1 LTRRGGGC
9 TVKLVPAAV
18 TLMKYAPCNLAL
30 VKLAF
35 LRLAL
40 VKLDRRRSRLE
51 KSSLLRRTPQVVL
64 RRTLRRARQ
73 MGLPGPSPERRW
85 IPWGGSGGLLGRV
98 LGVGAA
104 VLQRRTHVELARL
117 ARLVLVELSQRRL
130 AGAQESGQSRHG
142 TPHPALDVCRPCV
155 RHYPHL
161 LPASAPPT
169 IHYPSSRR
177 GLATASIGVLQH
189 PELMIVGVSVHGPS
203 HQIGRDHVYINSGSV
218 L

>member
-104 VLQRRTHVELARL
+104 VLQRRTHVELACL
-117 ARLVLVELSQRRL
+117 ARLVLVELSRL
-130 AGAQESGQSRHG
+130 GAGAGAPGVGSTGTTPARGVTAAVASVQEMA
-142 TPHPALDVCRPCV
+142 HP
-155 RHYPHL
+155 
-161 LPASAPPT
+161 PPLRVVEST
-169 IHYPSSRR
+169 
-177 GLATASIGVLQH
+177 
-189 PELMIVGVSVHGPS
+189 
-203 HQIGRDHVYINSGSV
+203 
-218 L
+218 